1 MEQILTAKEVA
12 EIMRVSP
19 AGLRNMAKTGRL
31 PFRVIRLGT
40 AYRFSRAEVMAYV
53 NGDESN
59 EDSKAD

>member
-1 MEQILTAKEVA
+1 MEQTLTVKEVA

-40 AYRFSRAEVMAYV
+40 VYRFPRAEVMAYI
-53 NGDESN
+53 NGDANN
-59 EDSKAD
+59 EDSRAD